1 MWASK
6 PGPWQ
11 PSLDGQRR
19 HRRLHDGL
27 AGAAAQLRPDVLD
40 HLEAG
45 GSVFE
50 HLALIL
56 ADAAEHGAAA
66 AGTGAGGFVGDG
78 LARQMLGQL
87 GPAGPLA
94 PSCQRARL
102 RLVLRI
108 VHPGRISNARAR
120 RFLGLLLLEVADQQL
135 QLLDLAVELLRGA
148 AEPRPAQRGQL
159 HLQLLDVQR
168 LGVDFGGV
176 RSNLDVLARQFGL

>member
-1 MWASK
+1 MGQQTG
-6 PGPWQ
+6 PGQ
-11 PSLDGQRR
+11 SALDGQRR

-27 AGAAAQLRPDVLD
+27 AGAAAQLRPDMLD

-45 GSVFE
+45 WGVFE
-50 HLALIL
+50 HLALVL

-66 AGTGAGGFVGDG
+66 AGTGAGRFVGDG
-78 LARQMLGQL
+78 LARQVLGQL
-87 GPAGPLA
+87 GPAGSLA
-94 PSCQRARL
+94 PSCRPARL

-108 VHPGRISNARAR
+108 VQPGGIGDASAR
-120 RFLGLLLLEVADQQL
+120 LLLGGLLLEFADQQF
-135 QLLDLAVELLRGA
+135 QLLDLAVELLGGA

-176 RSNLDVLARQFGL
+176 GGNLDVLARQFGL